1 MLPQSRRVFAPEW
14 EERERYCKRAISH
27 SNGACGWQRQFFMWR
42 RGDSIVLGVFSPLR
56 DKRLPRGAFTR
67 LEHLAPVSLWLPL
80 ALFARV
86 GSTRDIY
93 SVCPIMPRCPC
104 TVGDL
109 AHGNV
114 SQQRIGLTLNFK

>member
-1 MLPQSRRVFAPEW
+1 MQTSNLSQQRSLRLAAPVFYVAA
-14 EERERYCKRAISH
+14 R
-27 SNGACGWQRQFFMWR
+27 
-42 RGDSIVLGVFSPLR
+42 DSIVLGVFSPLR